1 MNNPIAQN
9 QEQPISE
16 QRFVL
21 YARKSTEDE
30 GSQVNSIEDQIKKCK
45 EYAEKKG
52 IHIVSIIKEE
62 KSAKRSGNRP
72 KFDAMIAG
80 FPSKYDGLIAWHP
93 DRLARN
99 MREAGVVID
108 MLTPDV
114 GLIKTLM
121 FPTVEFNNDS
131 GGRLTLAML
140 FSLATQY
147 SEHLSEQVKRGVDSG
162 LAKGRSSGTPKWGY
176 NRSEITSLYEPDDN
190 FAYIKAG
197 WDMRADG
204 ATLDEIVEYW
214 RRNDVHRVTKIN
226 KKNKKKRA
234 IYINKNS
241 ASKIFSDPFYYGI
254 LCQAEQEV
262 DLRLVVPSFKPMVT
276 EEQYNKVQALRGE
289 KYRRQLKLKKRA
301 NFYPLRNMVRCS
313 ECGHMMVVGP
323 STSRSGKKILY
334 FRCDNKECLQKS
346 VRARV
351 IFDQLYDELDKLK
364 FSEKDYKVYAKTL
377 TKYTDEVIAE
387 LRSNKRSLMGQR
399 NQLKAQQTEKSRSYA
414 ELSRRDA
421 NTPQNVLETLR
432 SDIEDLQTQIIDIEA
447 EIGEV
452 EAKIGDPDKLQLTK
466 DEFLNLVNNVADK
479 MRNGTALEKD
489 QLCRILFLNLA
500 IGNEKTL
507 SCIWK
512 EPFATL
518 AESRKINSGLG
529 DRT

>member
-114 GLIKTLM
+114 GLIKTLV

-162 LAKGRSSGTPKWGY
+162 LTRGRSSGTPKWGY
-176 NRSEITSLYEPDDN
+176 NRSEITGLYEPDDN
-190 FAYIKAG
+190 FAYIRSG

-214 RRNDVHRVTKIN
+214 RRHKVHRVTKIT
-226 KKNKKKRA
+226 KKNKKKRT
-234 IYINKNS
+234 IYINKNI

-262 DLRLVVPSFKPMVT
+262 DLRLVVSGFKPMVT
-276 EEQYNKVQALRGE
+276 EEQYNKVQALRSE
-289 KYRRQLKLKKRA
+289 KYQRQLKLKKRA
-301 NFYPLRNMVRCS
+301 NFYPLRHMVRCS
-313 ECGHMMVVGP
+313 ECGHMMLVGP

-334 FRCDNKECLQKS
+334 FRCDNKDCPQKS
-346 VRARV
+346 VRAKV
-351 IFDQLYDELDKLK
+351 VFDQLYDELDRLK
-364 FSEKDYKVYAKTL
+364 FSEKDYRVYEKSL
-377 TKYTDEVIAE
+377 TNYTDEVITE
-387 LRSNKRSLMGQR
+387 LRNKKRSLNGQTI
-399 NQLKAQQTEKSRSYA
+399 QLKAQQKEMARNYA
-414 ELSRRDA
+414 ELSKKDA
-421 NTPQNVLETLR
+421 NTPQSVLETLKN
-432 SDIEDLQTQIIDIEA
+432 DLEELQTRIIDIEA
-447 EIGEV
+447 EVGEV
-452 EAKIGDPDKLQLTK
+452 EAKIGDPDKLRLTK

-500 IGNEKTL
+500 IDNEKRL

-518 AESRKINSGLG
+518 AKSRKINSGLG